1 MPKYANVRGTC
12 ISPKHAIGVHESYRK
27 KHILTSKGSP
37 ILIMKKRETKLN
49 LKHFFFVKLFPT
61 KFMDGSYRLV
71 VAKDK
76 A

>member
-12 ISPKHAIGVHESYRK
+12 ISPKHAIGVQ
-27 KHILTSKGSP
+27 
-37 ILIMKKRETKLN
+37 IMKKRETKLN

>member
-1 MPKYANVRGTC
+1 MCAAPASARSMLLVSMNL
-12 ISPKHAIGVHESYRK
+12 IEK
-27 KHILTSKGSP
+27 KHIVTSKGSP